1 MCRTDRLC
9 SQAGVRSEGVSLIRN
24 QELAIGGIRCVLPA
38 FRISWREIAISW
50 RESTQ
55 SREENRTEQKSRE
68 QNRTEEQRTEQ
79 YSTVEQTRAEKKRA
93 DITAEQNKIENG
105 E

>member
-1 MCRTDRLC
+1 MVESGVFFQSSGFLGEKVHRAEKRT
-9 SQAGVRSEGVSLIRN
+9 
-24 QELAIGGIRCVLPA
+24 
-38 FRISWREIAISW
+38 
-50 RESTQ
+50 
-55 SREENRTEQKSRE
+55 E
-68 QNRTEEQRTEQ
+68 QNRTEEQRTEQNRRAENRTVQ

>member
-68 QNRTEEQRTEQ
+68 QNRTVQ